1 MKKRNTTYRLNIVD
15 YLIFIICS
23 LAAAAALIFFYRDL
37 NSYTIK
43 QAEAPVAKIYFKK
56 NTAQRKFVDNDI
68 WEVLTN
74 SSDIYDGDRIRTSKD
89 SEAYTEFN
97 DSGIQIQLREK
108 SMVQIFKNK
117 KLRSVDFIGGEI
129 FVATTKPEEKIVI
142 HSGKNE
148 ISIGQVSE
156 VKLALPE
163 VSPAVASGEEEAVE
177 ESPVVIEVISGQV
190 EVIEQT
196 APAKNKEE
204 KKEEQPIVLSAGQSI
219 TLIPQ
224 VEEKAPLVEEPVKAA
239 EEVAEIAEAIEPEAE
254 VEVEIEAEPAPEAAT
269 EALVEEVVE
278 NKVEAVVEKKPEPVA
293 AKKAEP
299 VVEKKP
305 EPVVENKPAVPEV
318 VKLGV
323 EKTIVRPTKTFVKQV
338 YDPSSGKYNYHHD
351 FALSEIAGK
360 NVKIPA
366 GALVEFSISGT
377 TDKDLN
383 RFVIQISTGE
393 EEWHQA
399 HAFIESCPNNG
410 AGMKMGQP
418 FEVMTTL
425 KINRE
430 IVNSDRAGVNLSYEP
445 RILDES
451 VTFSDLQIHF
461 RVVSVDASSSI
472 KPIASGYKKT
482 IEYQNLTLPKN
493 QWGQRAND
501 YDYRIQ
507 LTAESIF
514 GALKSVPKDTKIKIT
529 VSGKCDSQIAWMGPE
544 LVHAVDEWIQLL
556 NTDGDAYKLRFN
568 QNDAIQRNRQ
578 FSYSRSLKTVRDLP
592 DTLEGLFSLIASSE
606 GLRKEPSF
614 ENLTIT
620 FEVE

>member
-1 MKKRNTTYRLNIVD
+1 MKKRNTIYRLNIVD
-15 YLIFIICS
+15 YLIFILCS
-23 LAAAAALIFFYRDL
+23 LAAATALFLFYRDL

-43 QAEAPVAKIYFKK
+43 QAEEPVAKIYFKK

-117 KLRSVDFIGGEI
+117 KQRSVDFIGGEI

-148 ISIGQVSE
+148 ISIGQSSE
-156 VKLALPE
+156 VKLVLPE
-163 VSPAVASGEEEAVE
+163 VSAAVASGEEEAVE

-190 EVIEQT
+190 EVIEVP
-196 APAKNKEE
+196 APAKTKTE
-204 KKEEQPIVLSAGQSI
+204 KKEAEPIVLSAGESL

-224 VEEKAPLVEEPVKAA
+224 LEEKSEIVEISKKEL
-239 EEVAEIAEAIEPEAE
+239 EPEFE
-254 VEVEIEAEPAPEAAT
+254 REPASEP
-269 EALVEEVVE
+269 LLEEVVE
-278 NKVEAVVEKKPEPVA
+278 NKAESFVEE
-293 AKKAEP
+293 KAEP
-299 VVEKKP
+299 VVEEKAVPLVEKKT
-305 EPVVENKPAVPEV
+305 EPVIEKKGEALSEKKSEPLVEKKSAVPEI
-318 VKLGV
+318 VKQGV
-323 EKTIVRPTKTFVKQV
+323 EKTIIRPTKTFVKQV

-351 FALSEIAGK
+351 FGLSEVAGN
-360 NVKIPA
+360 NVKIPE
-366 GALVEFSISGT
+366 GALVEFLISGT

-399 HAFIESCPNNG
+399 HAFVESCPNNG

-418 FEVMTTL
+418 FEVKTTF

-430 IVNSDRAGVNLSYEP
+430 IINSDRAGVNLSYEP
-445 RILDES
+445 KILDEP

-461 RVVSVDASSSI
+461 RVVSVDASKAI
-472 KPIASGYKKT
+472 QPIASGYTKT
-482 IEYQNLTLPKN
+482 IEYQNLSFAKN
-493 QWGQRAND
+493 QWGEKAND
-501 YDYRIQ
+501 YDYKIQ
-507 LTAESIF
+507 LSAETIF
-514 GALKSVPKDTKIKIT
+514 GALKSIPNGTKIKIT
-529 VSGKCDSQIAWMGPE
+529 ISGKSDSQIAWLAPE
-544 LVHAVDEWIQLL
+544 LIYATDEWIQIL
-556 NTDGDAYKLRFN
+556 NTDSDIYKNRFN
-568 QNDAIQRNRQ
+568 QSDAIQKNRN
-578 FSYSRSLKTVRDLP
+578 FTYSRSLKAYRDLP
-592 DTLEGLFSLIASSE
+592 DTLEGVFSLISSTE
-606 GLRKEPSF
+606 GLRKAPSF

>member
-15 YLIFIICS
+15 YLIFILCS
-23 LAAAAALIFFYRDL
+23 LAAAAALFLFYRDL

-43 QAEAPVAKIYFKK
+43 QAEEPVAKIYFKK

-117 KLRSVDFIGGEI
+117 KQRSVDFIGGEI
-129 FVATTKPEEKIVI
+129 FVATTKPEETIVI

-148 ISIGQVSE
+148 ISIGQASE

-163 VSPAVASGEEEAVE
+163 VPATVASGAEEAVE

-190 EVIEQT
+190 EVIEQA
-196 APAKNKEE
+196 APEKKAE
-204 KKEEQPIVLSAGQSI
+204 KKEEQPIVLSAGQSL
-219 TLIPQ
+219 TLLPQ
-224 VEEKAPLVEEPVKAA
+224 VEEKVPDMEEPVK
-239 EEVAEIAEAIEPEAE
+239 VVAE
-254 VEVEIEAEPAPEAAT
+254 VEQIVEEPEVEAAVEVEAEPAPEPV
-269 EALVEEVVE
+269 VEEVVE
-278 NKVEAVVEKKPEPVA
+278 N
-293 AKKAEP
+293 KAEP

-305 EPVVENKPAVPEV
+305 EPIVEKKPEPVVQKKAEPVVEKKPAVPEV

-338 YDPSSGKYNYHHD
+338 YDPSTGKYNYHHD
-351 FALSEIAGK
+351 FGLSEIAGK

-366 GALVEFSISGT
+366 GALVEFSISGI

-418 FEVMTTL
+418 FEVKTTL

-445 RILDES
+445 RILDEP

-482 IEYQNLTLPKN
+482 IEYQNLTLVKN
-493 QWGQRAND
+493 QWGQKANE

-507 LTAESIF
+507 LTTESIF
-514 GALKSVPKDTKIKIT
+514 EALKSIPKDTKIKIT
-529 VSGKCDSQIAWMGPE
+529 VSGKSDSQIAWMGPE
-544 LVHAVDEWIQLL
+544 LVHTVDEWIQLL
-556 NTDGDAYKLRFN
+556 NTDGDVYKLRFN
-568 QNDAIQRNRQ
+568 QNDQIQRNRQ

-592 DTLEGLFSLIASSE
+592 DTLEGIFTLIASSE
-606 GLRKEPSF
+606 GLKKAPVF
-614 ENLTIT
+614 ENLTII

>member
-23 LAAAAALIFFYRDL
+23 LAAAAALILFYRDL

-117 KLRSVDFIGGEI
+117 KERSVDFIGGEI
-129 FVATTKPEEKIVI
+129 FVATTKPEEKLII

-156 VKLALPE
+156 VKLALPQ
-163 VSPAVASGEEEAVE
+163 VPAAVAAGEEEVKPE
-177 ESPVVIEVISGQV
+177 ENTVVIEVVSGQV
-190 EVIEQT
+190 EVIE
-196 APAKNKEE
+196 APASAKNKTE
-204 KKEEQPIVLSAGQSI
+204 KKEAEPIVLSAGESL
-219 TLIPQ
+219 TLIPEL
-224 VEEKAPLVEEPVKAA
+224 EEKSEIVEISKK
-239 EEVAEIAEAIEPEAE
+239 EPEPE
-254 VEVEIEAEPAPEAAT
+254 FESEPAYE
-269 EALVEEVVE
+269 LQLEEVVE
-278 NKVEAVVEKKPEPVA
+278 NKAESVVEE
-293 AKKAEP
+293 KAEP
-299 VVEKKP
+299 VVEEKTAPLVEKKTEP
-305 EPVVENKPAVPEV
+305 VIEKKAEVLSEKKSEPVVEKKSAVPEI
-318 VKLGV
+318 VKQGV

-351 FALSEIAGK
+351 FGLSEVAGN

-377 TDKDLN
+377 TNKDLN
-383 RFVIQISTGE
+383 RFAIQISTGE

-399 HAFIESCPNNG
+399 HAFVESCPNNG

-418 FEVMTTL
+418 FEVKTTF

-430 IVNSDRAGVNLSYEP
+430 IINSDRAGVNLSYEP
-445 RILDES
+445 KILDEP

-461 RVVSVDASSSI
+461 RVVSVDASKAI
-472 KPIASGYKKT
+472 QPIASGYTKT
-482 IEYQNLTLPKN
+482 IEYQNLSFAKN
-493 QWGQRAND
+493 QWGEKAND
-501 YDYRIQ
+501 YDYKIQ
-507 LTAESIF
+507 LPAETIF
-514 GALKSVPKDTKIKIT
+514 GALKSIPNGTKIKIT
-529 VSGKCDSQIAWMGPE
+529 ISGKSDSQIAWLAPE
-544 LVHAVDEWIQLL
+544 LIYATDEWIQIF
-556 NTDGDAYKLRFN
+556 NTDGDIYKNRFN
-568 QNDAIQRNRQ
+568 QSDAIQKNRS
-578 FSYSRSLKTVRDLP
+578 FSYSRSLKAYRDLP
-592 DTLEGLFSLIASSE
+592 DTLEGVFSLISSTE
-606 GLRKEPSF
+606 GLRKAPSF